1 MDKIN
6 DLELDSIEP
15 GEHDRLTDRNHV
27 EVNGNRGMGG
37 IKAIFHP
44 ANRKRLCFYGVASA
58 LVLSGLVYSYASVTA
73 PVEQGGGSVSGG
85 SPRTTKNRQPSS
97 LQREDADRYN
107 TTGLEEQQKIDP
119 TAHPLIVTS
128 EADEFPEERT
138 FKAQKSIGSTI
149 GEAQQPD
156 QLPEHRP
163 NEEKHERKQKAVP
176 NQRTLELISQL
187 VNEEGTKIP
196 EYKETSW
203 SYRQVAAPAAPAGQ
217 YGQVGV
223 NGDGS
228 ATLKGELPNQ
238 CVNPIIRA
246 GRQYVARATIA
257 VNSDVG
263 GPIMVEMVDGPLRKH
278 RLIGKF
284 TRKEDWL
291 RTEFTDLVG
300 IKDPKKI
307 NAIGLDMD
315 TALNAVG
322 GEVDYHTFYRYGW
335 WGLGATLS
343 AIGKAA
349 QSSSDTTTVYV
360 GDSVVQNTAK
370 DTSRELKIAAG
381 DLGQSIG
388 EIMKSRINR
397 EPTVSL
403 KVNDLVGIVFM
414 DDVCGD
420 K

>member
-1 MDKIN
+1 MDKIKEF
-6 DLELDSIEP
+6 ELDSIEP
-15 GEHDRLTDRNHV
+15 GDHDRLTDRNHV

-44 ANRKRLCFYGVASA
+44 ANRKRLIFYGVAGA
-58 LVLSGLVYSYASVTA
+58 LVLGGLVYSYASVTA
-73 PVEQGGGSVSGG
+73 PVEQGSGSVAGG

-97 LQREDADRYN
+97 LQREDAERYN
-107 TTGLEEQQKIDP
+107 TTGLEEQQKVDP

-128 EADEFPEERT
+128 EADEFPEERS

-149 GEAQQPD
+149 GQAPQPEQIKD
-156 QLPEHRP
+156 
-163 NEEKHERKQKAVP
+163 EKHERKQKPVT
-176 NQRTLELISQL
+176 NQRTAELISQL
-187 VNEEGTKIP
+187 LNEEGNKVP
-196 EYKETSW
+196 EYQQTSW
-203 SYRQVAAPAAPAGQ
+203 SYRQVSAPATQSGR
-217 YGQVGV
+217 YDQVGL

-263 GPIMVEMVDGPLRKH
+263 GPIIVEMVDGPLRKH

-300 IKDPKKI
+300 LKDPKKI
-307 NAIGLDMD
+307 NAIGLDME

-349 QSSSDTTTVYV
+349 QSSSDTTTVFV